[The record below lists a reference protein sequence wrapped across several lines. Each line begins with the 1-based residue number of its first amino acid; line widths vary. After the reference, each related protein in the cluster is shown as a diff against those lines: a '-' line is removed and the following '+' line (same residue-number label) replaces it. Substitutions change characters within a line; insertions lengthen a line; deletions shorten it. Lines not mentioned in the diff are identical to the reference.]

1 MENKSFHLPL
11 YPGSRAV
18 MAFTFFFRDLPVL
31 EYAVNETIKL
41 AMGRLR
47 IKVWDA
53 GSALGQ
59 EPYTL
64 AILFAER
71 LGATYNNLYLDTTDY
86 DSENNFREI
95 VEKATYKYDELQ
107 RMPADIF
114 KKYFVFQENDLH
126 RVCDKV
132 RSRVF
137 FQYHDL
143 LTLKP
148 IGLDYALVVCKNVLL
163 HFQYSERIEVI
174 KMYHKA
180 LCPGGYLAME
190 NTQKMPIEIS
200 HLFEQVVPDA
210 QLYRKL

>member
-1 MENKSFHLPL
+1 
-11 YPGSRAV
+11 

-31 EYAVNETIKL
+31 EYAVDQSIRL
-41 AMGRLR
+41 AMGRMKM
-47 IKVWDA
+47 KVWDA

-71 LGATYNNLYLDTTDY
+71 LGATFNNLYIDATDY
-86 DSENNFREI
+86 DSENNFGEI
-95 VEKATYKYDELQ
+95 VKQATYRYDELQ
-107 RMPADIF
+107 RMPPDVF
-114 KKYFVFQENDLH
+114 TTYFESLGDDLYQ
-126 RVCDKV
+126 VCSKV

-148 IGLDYALVVCKNVLL
+148 IGFDYALVVCKNVLL
-163 HFQYSERIEVI
+163 HFQYYERIEVI
-174 KMYHKA
+174 KMYHQA
-180 LCPGGYLAME
+180 LSPGGFLAME
-190 NTQKMPIEIS
+190 NTQKMPAEIA

-210 QLYRKL
+210 QLYRKK

>member
-1 MENKSFHLPL
+1 
-11 YPGSRAV
+11 

-31 EYAVNETIKL
+31 EYAVEATIKL
-41 AMGRLR
+41 AMGRMH

-59 EPYTL
+59 EPYTV

-71 LGATYNNLYLDTTDY
+71 LGAMFNNLYLDATDY
-86 DSENNFREI
+86 DSENNFGDI
-95 VEKATYKYDELQ
+95 VKQATYKYDELQ
-107 RMPADIF
+107 RMPPDIF
-114 KKYFVFQENDLH
+114 TKYFSAQGNDLYQ
-126 RVCDKV
+126 VCDRV

-143 LTLKP
+143 LSLKAP
-148 IGLDYALVVCKNVLL
+148 SAEYALVICKNVLL
-163 HFQYSERIEVI
+163 HFQYNERIDVI
-174 KMYHKA
+174 RMYHQA

-190 NTQKMPIEIS
+190 NTQKMPVEIA

-210 QLYRKL
+210 QLYRKLPA

>member
-1 MENKSFHLPL
+1 
-11 YPGSRAV
+11 

-31 EYAVNETIKL
+31 EYAVEATIKV
-41 AMGRLR
+41 AMGRMR

-71 LGATYNNLYLDTTDY
+71 LGATFNNLYLDATDY
-86 DSENNFREI
+86 DSENNFGEI
-95 VEKATYKYDELQ
+95 VKQATYKYEELQ
-107 RMPADIF
+107 RIPADIF
-114 KKYFVFQENDLH
+114 TKYFISQGSDLH
-126 RVCDKV
+126 QVCDKV
-132 RSRVF
+132 RSRVY

-143 LTLKP
+143 LTLKA
-148 IGLDYALVVCKNVLL
+148 IGTEYALVVCKNVLL
-163 HFQYSERIEVI
+163 HFQYNQRIEVI
-174 KMYHKA
+174 KMYHQA
-180 LCPGGYLAME
+180 LCPGGYLALE
-190 NTQKMPIEIS
+190 NTQKMPAEIS

>member
-1 MENKSFHLPL
+1 
-11 YPGSRAV
+11 

-31 EYAVNETIKL
+31 EYAVHETIKL
-41 AMGRLR
+41 AMGRMR

-59 EPYTL
+59 EPYTV

-71 LGATYNNLYLDTTDY
+71 LGATFNNLYLDATDY
-86 DSENNFREI
+86 DSENNFGDI
-95 VEKATYKYDELQ
+95 VTQATYKYEELQ
-107 RMPADIF
+107 RIPVDIF
-114 KKYFVFQENDLH
+114 KKYFVAQENDLY

-137 FQYHDL
+137 FRYHDL
-143 LTLKP
+143 LSLKP
-148 IGLDYALVVCKNVLL
+148 IGSDYALVVCKNVLL

-174 KMYHKA
+174 TMYHQA
-180 LCPGGYLAME
+180 LSPGGFLALE
-190 NTQKMPIEIS
+190 NTQKMPVEIL

-210 QLYRKL
+210 QLYRKI

>member
-1 MENKSFHLPL
+1 
-11 YPGSRAV
+11 

-31 EYAVNETIKL
+31 EYAVEETIKL
-41 AMGRLR
+41 AMGRMR

-64 AILFAER
+64 AVLFAER
-71 LGATYNNLYLDTTDY
+71 LGATFNNLYLNATDY
-86 DSENNFREI
+86 DSENNFGEI
-95 VEKATYKYDELQ
+95 VKQATYKYEELQ
-107 RMPADIF
+107 RIPAEF
-114 KKYFVFQENDLH
+114 LKKYFDWQGNDLY
-126 RVCDKV
+126 RVCDKL

-143 LTLKP
+143 LSLKA
-148 IGLDYALVVCKNVLL
+148 IGSDYALVVCKNVLL
-163 HFQYSERIEVI
+163 HFQYNERIEVI
-174 KMYHKA
+174 KMYHQA
-180 LCPGGYLAME
+180 LSPGGLLALE
-190 NTQKMPIEIS
+190 NTQKMPTEIA